1 MQAASASCIAIAGD
15 GRPLLSGRSLHL
27 ASSRVVL
34 DARIF
39 PNHFELVPVQ
49 AEEFFTQ
56 IAFGHVVDPL
66 RARAAQAFDAFFFG
80 RARDVYPQYDFKRMN
95 EVEFGATL
103 ELG

>member
-1 MQAASASCIAIAGD
+1 MSHARVQGSRYRTQATFVKNAVLQPMNCSAKRKPTGYSRWKYRVLQAASASCIAIAGD

-56 IAFGHVVDPL
+56 IA
-66 RARAAQAFDAFFFG
+66 
-80 RARDVYPQYDFKRMN
+80 
-95 EVEFGATL
+95 
-103 ELG
+103 